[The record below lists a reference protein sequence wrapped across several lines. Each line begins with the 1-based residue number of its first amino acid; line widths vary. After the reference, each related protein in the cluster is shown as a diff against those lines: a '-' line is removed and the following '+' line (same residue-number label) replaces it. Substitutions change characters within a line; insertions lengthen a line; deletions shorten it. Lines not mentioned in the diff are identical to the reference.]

1 MDTDMDMDM
10 DTITEKLNALGES
23 VYDYETS
30 HEDAGNSYAHLP
42 CESWTAYDE
51 SRLAEYMQEKGID
64 FTGLELD
71 EISTRV
77 LDQFEMESGHIFS
90 NGSGGFLVAAY
101 PVGEIEMEVHAEDIG
116 LPAFTKEL
124 CDSLSRSSAVF
135 LRYDSPERAFGYMN
149 TDSVWDCVISESALR
164 DIVSDMQAES

>member
-1 MDTDMDMDM
+1 MDMNMDM
-10 DTITEKLNALGES
+10 ITEKLNAIGES
-23 VYDYETS
+23 VYEYETS
-30 HEDAGNSYAHLP
+30 HVDAGNSYAHMP
-42 CESWTAYDE
+42 CESWTEYDD

-90 NGSGGFLVAAY
+90 HGGGGFLVAAH
-101 PVGEIEMEVHAEDIG
+101 PVGEIEMEVHAEDLGITA
-116 LPAFTKEL
+116 LTKEL
-124 CDSLSRSSAVF
+124 CESLSMSSDVF
-135 LRYDSPERAFGYMN
+135 LRYDSPERAFGYID
-149 TDSVWDCVISESALR
+149 TDSVWDCVISESELR